1 MASKPSSRTRI
12 FGKDDKNIDSE
23 DLKLQPSESSRFNS
37 SAFTFF
43 IPIEHH
49 GMNVA
54 AIRDKNREAWG
65 NATNFLL
72 SSKARGFPLWKKFE
86 EQIRS
91 KGSTILGKPHIPTV
105 LQHISF
111 DFDVENEDLF
121 DVPVES
127 TILVQLPFQPTL
139 LFQWLTC
146 LMHHVWTFEH
156 CMSAF
161 YHLPVPKKFKP
172 HLLSLHEL
180 LKTTHRNIGFLFDY
194 LQFQINSETE
204 IFVGNL
210 KIFDMIVKEL
220 MPFIAFWFDDNG
232 PDHLNHLKMECWQN
246 WKSDVKHFQLR
257 KEIMPLKNRNFLF
270 NPDFCQDLKLFGNS
284 NESLFSQQSLTHDEN
299 GEGFSHQHKMK
310 KYLTERFSSE
320 AIEKLDLDVLKKDQ
334 DFSNVICKAK
344 NAEQLWQMTQIKNKD
359 RQGVFGDALVINALN
374 DYEDALMVVASW
386 IVNKFKL
393 SPKHFGIKGLTSN
406 CKLDSDY
413 LLQVIKNSKGVT
425 FSLQGVLQSIWKLD
439 FTLEKSKQNT
449 IFEQFGKKFET
460 RIRDIV
466 LKCIETH
473 LKIENFEEEKDEVLR
488 DWQVVQYL
496 LPCFVAS
503 YLDWCETVPQI
514 DLRDRKR
521 YEKFIDELIKTYE
534 KKDGIRKSSWLN
546 VMKDV
551 DSITALRESHYEN
564 SNKELLSSFDEV
576 SSIMQQI
583 IFCPDLKML
592 YEDLINNTKEST
604 SCTYWKWL
612 MWDFFSRLNHAFLLS
627 NL

>member
-12 FGKDDKNIDSE
+12 FGKDE

-139 LFQWLTC
+139 LF
-146 LMHHVWTFEH
+146 H
-156 CMSAF
+156 
-161 YHLPVPKKFKP
+161 
-172 HLLSLHEL
+172 
-180 LKTTHRNIGFLFDY
+180 
-194 LQFQINSETE
+194 
-204 IFVGNL
+204 
-210 KIFDMIVKEL
+210 
-220 MPFIAFWFDDNG
+220 
-232 PDHLNHLKMECWQN
+232 
-246 WKSDVKHFQLR
+246 
-257 KEIMPLKNRNFLF
+257 
-270 NPDFCQDLKLFGNS
+270 
-284 NESLFSQQSLTHDEN
+284 QQSLTHDEN

-521 YEKFIDELIKTYE
+521 RD
-534 KKDGIRKSSWLN
+534 
-546 VMKDV
+546 
-551 DSITALRESHYEN
+551 
-564 SNKELLSSFDEV
+564 
-576 SSIMQQI
+576 
-583 IFCPDLKML
+583 
-592 YEDLINNTKEST
+592 
-604 SCTYWKWL
+604 
-612 MWDFFSRLNHAFLLS
+612 
-627 NL
+627 